1 MTRERVLALLISA
14 LFVLR
19 HIRLSWLAMWPGFML
34 MSGKL
39 SEKRLPDVAGYH
51 TAMEVGR
58 TSHSLPPFGFPHLRL
73 SQSHRY
79 FRLFSLRVAIS
90 LEIQCERIR
99 IWRMRLWLSQNV
111 PPHACTAVTSTTAN
125 RCEIDASVAV
135 LIERLPLPVSATTW
149 FLFFFK
155 QHVEW
160 VCKNIARFL

>member
-1 MTRERVLALLISA
+1 MKRERVLALFISA
-14 LFVLR
+14 LFVVR
-19 HIRLSWLAMWPGFML
+19 HIRLSLLAMWPGFML

-90 LEIQCERIR
+90 LKIQCERIR
-99 IWRMRLWLSQNV
+99 ICRMRLWLSQNV
-111 PPHACTAVTSTTAN
+111 SPNACTAVTSPLS
-125 RCEIDASVAV
+125 IDAKSTQA
-135 LIERLPLPVSATTW
+135 LQSW
-149 FLFFFK
+149 SNDFLFLFPLLRDS
-155 QHVEW
+155 
-160 VCKNIARFL
+160 CSSLNST